1 MEKCKTKINNRF
13 KPIQKIN
20 SKNVVL
26 CWILGG
32 IPSKKSVQNAGK
44 AVEDTLENIKT
55 ERECKNRKRAIEEKY
70 KEKQKQRK
78 KQMEQFA
85 NKK

>member
-1 MEKCKTKINNRF
+1 M
-13 KPIQKIN
+13 
-20 SKNVVL
+20 L
-26 CWILGG
+26 CCAGFWAAYQA
-32 IPSKKSVQNAGK
+32 KKSVQNVGK

-55 ERECKNRKRAIEEKY
+55 ERECKNRKRDIEEKY

-85 NKK
+85 SKK